1 LGAALGV
8 AGTSMAVALPLSSRW
23 YPDQYQGLALGV
35 AGAASSGTV
44 FAALFAPWLAELYGW
59 RNVLGLALLP
69 LAVAFLIYLFKAKD
83 SPHRP
88 PPRRLPDYKQVL
100 TDQDAWW
107 FMLFYAVAFGGVV
120 ALASILVLYFHQ
132 QYQMTPVSAGHFAA
146 VCVLAGSALRPVGG
160 WLADQWGG
168 IRTMQI
174 LYTAVAFS
182 VFIVSF
188 SPSSQVIT
196 MGLLVVGMAGLG
208 MASGAVFQL
217 VPLRFRHD
225 VGATT
230 GLVGAAGG
238 MGGFV
243 LAQALG
249 KSKVLSEDFQ
259 FGFLIFAALAAL
271 CVFGIRLVK
280 SRWRTT
286 WGAGEMT
293 SARV

>member
-1 LGAALGV
+1 
-8 AGTSMAVALPLSSRW
+8 
-23 YPDQYQGLALGV
+23 
-35 AGAASSGTV
+35 
-44 FAALFAPWLAELYGW
+44 
-59 RNVLGLALLP
+59 
-69 LAVAFLIYLFKAKD
+69 
-83 SPHRP
+83 
-88 PPRRLPDYKQVL
+88 
-100 TDQDAWW
+100 
-107 FMLFYAVAFGGVV
+107 
-120 ALASILVLYFHQ
+120 
-132 QYQMTPVSAGHFAA
+132 
-146 VCVLAGSALRPVGG
+146 
-160 WLADQWGG
+160 
-168 IRTMQI
+168 
-174 LYTAVAFS
+174 
-182 VFIVSF
+182 
-188 SPSSQVIT
+188 
-196 MGLLVVGMAGLG
+196 LVVGMAGLG

-217 VPLRFRHD
+217 VPLRFRRD

-259 FGFLIFAALAAL
+259 FGFLVFAALAAL